1 MRTSGN
7 FLLSILA
14 KNKKTPYHFFWLL
27 AGFLFLA
34 FSSGAKTVPPV
45 YKQVAVVSVD
55 ASGKV
60 VLTPNMLMNTRQ
72 YREVENIDIKI
83 LDNSGKDY
91 GRELSAINV
100 GQKMIY
106 QIVSDNDHVKY
117 EGELV
122 VVDAVPPVLK
132 CTDHY
137 ITALADYSPRKI
149 GYPVV
154 FDNVTNIDNRD
165 LMFEDTYYDLDC
177 YSEMDGVA
185 VTGMIERKW
194 TAVDESDNKS
204 VRTQTIYIRKQSL
217 SEILFPED
225 IGGISSCKIDDI
237 AETGVPQI
245 DGKRLFNSEMSKLVV
260 SHTDDVTRLE
270 GNKKLIL
277 RKWKVVDIC
286 TDEQIEKVQM
296 IRVEENELPAMKLPE
311 HMTFSTNATDNY
323 AVVILQRPDIAFG
336 CVEPIVTVS
345 WKFGEGF
352 GPYENIPVGMYEVK
366 YRIANRDGYQKEY
379 STVVVVEDNE
389 KPSIIPKMQTEIYK
403 EEGQPAVV
411 FANTLNDGSFD
422 NCGIDY
428 FEVSLDGKVFGD
440 SVEIPTESG
449 KTDVAVGVTLR
460 GYDVNG
466 LFSDAK
472 TTIIVHSK

>member
-1 MRTSGN
+1 
-7 FLLSILA
+7 
-14 KNKKTPYHFFWLL
+14 
-27 AGFLFLA
+27 
-34 FSSGAKTVPPV
+34 
-45 YKQVAVVSVD
+45 
-55 ASGKV
+55 
-60 VLTPNMLMNTRQ
+60 
-72 YREVENIDIKI
+72 
-83 LDNSGKDY
+83 
-91 GRELSAINV
+91 
-100 GQKMIY
+100 
-106 QIVSDNDHVKY
+106 
-117 EGELV
+117 LV